1 MILKRAFELEILE
14 KDFTLPTSSFTF
26 VFGRKQIGKTTFLQ
40 EYTKNKETLFFS
52 CIEVLPHFLF
62 ESFQQ
67 QIAKKHNISNSL
79 IDSFEGFLVLLN
91 SIQFTKK
98 TVIVF
103 DDIHILSKIQ
113 KEIFSLFYTHWNSH
127 LKHKNIQIVFST
139 SIHSNSK
146 EENFLYDLA
155 SKSIFL
161 NAFEYNTIKMLIPN
175 ISNNEQLKLFALFG
189 TNIQYIKQY
198 NTEKSFEENIK
209 EILITN
215 QATLKNDGI
224 LLLKSEFSDTATY
237 ASILFAIANGKN
249 KIGEIA
255 EVLGVKSSYL
265 TRYLQKLQ
273 DMMFITK
280 RVPMNEDFA
289 YSKFGRYVIVDNYIK
304 FWFKI
309 IYFNAHL
316 YEVNSMKKFLDYVLQ
331 SLQEELLPEAF
342 KSHMQ
347 ELLTKNFETFF
358 GYKPICIG
366 GWWNN
371 KDEQI
376 DMIGYN
382 DSHITFIEFEQQVQE
397 NIKKIYEELK
407 LKSEAFET
415 VLEKKYALFSSH

>member
-14 KDFTLPTSSFTF
+14 KDFTSPTSSFTF
-26 VFGRKQIGKTTFLQ
+26 VFGRKQMGKTTFLQ
-40 EYTKNKETLFFS
+40 EYIKNKETLFFS

-67 QIAKKHNISNSL
+67 QIAKKHSIANTL
-79 IDSFEGFLVLLN
+79 INSFEGFLQLLN
-91 SIQFTKK
+91 SIDFTKK
-98 TVIVF
+98 TVLVF

-113 KEIFSLFYTHWNSH
+113 KDIFSVFHTHWNNS
-127 LKHKNIQIVFST
+127 LKYKNIQIVFSS
-139 SIHSNSK
+139 SIHSSSK
-146 EENFLYDLA
+146 EENFLYTYA

-161 NAFEYNTIKMLIPN
+161 HAFEYNTIKMLLPN
-175 ISNNEQLKLFALFG
+175 INNEEQLKLFALFG
-189 TNIQYIKQY
+189 TNIKYLKQY
-198 NTEKSFEENIK
+198 NSEKSFEENIK
-209 EILITN
+209 EILINN
-215 QATLKNDGI
+215 QQTIQNDGI
-224 LLLKSEFSDTATY
+224 LLIKSELSDTATY

-255 EVLGVKSSYL
+255 QVLGVKSSYL

-289 YSKFGRYVIVDNYIK
+289 YSKFGRYVITDNYIK

-316 YEVNSMKKFLDYVLQ
+316 YEPNSMKKFLDYLFQ

-342 KSHMQ
+342 KMHME
-347 ELLTKNFETFF
+347 ELVTKNFETIF

-366 GWWNN
+366 GWWSN
-371 KDEQI
+371 KEKQI
-376 DMIGYN
+376 DMIAY
-382 DSHITFIEFEQQVQE
+382 DDCCITFIEFQLQMQE
-397 NIKKIYEELK
+397 NIKRIYDELK
-407 LKSEAFET
+407 IKSEAFET